1 MRAVSLARLYED
13 KYNPNFRPNPSPNI
27 YRHQTSSPPIIT
39 NIKPNLKN
47 QLPPLLPTPTH
58 KPTFPIPKNQVRR
71 LSPAEQQLRRD
82 KGLCFLYDKKFTPNH
97 KCSNRHFMLYQLEE
111 TEDVDNQQQ
120 DTNPKRLELDP
131 QLTELEHN
139 IILQHH
145 LSLNVVKGVSGFA
158 TIRLTTKV
166 HGLELQV
173 LIDGGSLDSFI
184 QPRIAKFLKLPVEP
198 APGFRV
204 IVGNFDIMEVEGQ
217 IPFVQVEVQGQTL
230 DIPNVYVLQVTGG
243 DLVIGSS

>member
-1 MRAVSLARLYED
+1 
-13 KYNPNFRPNPSPNI
+13 
-27 YRHQTSSPPIIT
+27 
-39 NIKPNLKN
+39 
-47 QLPPLLPTPTH
+47 
-58 KPTFPIPKNQVRR
+58 
-71 LSPAEQQLRRD
+71 
-82 KGLCFLYDKKFTPNH
+82 
-97 KCSNRHFMLYQLEE
+97 MLYQLEE

-139 IILQHH
+139 IIQQHH